1 MPLRPSP
8 EEEACLA
15 RPTLLRSSS
24 SSDQSETVGPKPEA
38 LSRPSP
44 QAACRTPRHPSPPSP
59 GLDWQLLHAH
69 AQQTE
74 VFRQFCQELLT
85 VHRDLASSMQAVGQ
99 AVAELTNRVS
109 QACQTLMEIRDGVRA
124 SQRGPDGAA
133 PVGPTPPAEARPV
146 DPPQAPPAPAPA
158 RTTRSRKRKHSF

>member
-44 QAACRTPRHPSPPSP
+44 QAACRTPRHPGPPSP

-85 VHRDLASSMQAVGQ
+85 VHRDLASSMQAVGH
-99 AVAELTNRVS
+99 VWE
-109 QACQTLMEIRDGVRA
+109 
-124 SQRGPDGAA
+124 
-133 PVGPTPPAEARPV
+133 
-146 DPPQAPPAPAPA
+146 
-158 RTTRSRKRKHSF
+158 